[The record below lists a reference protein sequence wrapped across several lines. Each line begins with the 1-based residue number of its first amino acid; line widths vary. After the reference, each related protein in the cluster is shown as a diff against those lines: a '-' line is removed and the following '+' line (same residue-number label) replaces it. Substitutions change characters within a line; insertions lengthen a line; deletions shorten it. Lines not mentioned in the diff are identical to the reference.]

1 MWQINSSTNRKCHG
15 CCGTKAYLF
24 EESRHV
30 LDHPFT
36 SLLNNFNGKTITRKM
51 GLQGVLTK
59 QKDGTLIIQILNMQK
74 ASLSIILQ
82 YVKLKVIKIT
92 QNN

>member
-1 MWQINSSTNRKCHG
+1 
-15 CCGTKAYLF
+15 
-24 EESRHV
+24 
-30 LDHPFT
+30 
-36 SLLNNFNGKTITRKM
+36 M